1 METISEN
8 GNFQWPGAIGVF
20 DSGVGGLSV
29 LRAIRDLL
37 PHEDLVYV
45 ADSGH
50 APYGDKSEVFIRQ
63 RTIEVGQRMVSL
75 GARALTVACN
85 TATVTSVQEL
95 RNAVSVPVVA
105 IEPAI
110 KPAAAMTH
118 SGVVG
123 VLATSQTVRS
133 PSVER
138 LMQLHGSGVQFVLQ
152 ACPDWVEQVERG
164 ELHTEVTLQMVRRDV
179 QALIDA
185 QADVWVLGCTH
196 FPFLNHALRQC
207 AGPQVRLIDPAQAV
221 AQELARRLPL
231 HRLLAPV
238 APGGDP
244 ATFVPQ
250 GSTRFYSTG
259 PLALATQ
266 VMSHL
271 WGEAVAVHSWPLEHM
286 G

>member
-1 METISEN
+1 MKNTSEN
-8 GNFQWPGAIGVF
+8 ENLLWPGAIGVF

-37 PHEDLVYV
+37 PEEDLVYV

-50 APYGDKSEVFIRQ
+50 APYGDKSEAFIRQ
-63 RTIEVGQRMVSL
+63 RTVEVGRRMVAR
-75 GARALTVACN
+75 GARAITVACN

-110 KPAAAMTH
+110 KPAAAMTQC
-118 SGVVG
+118 GVVG

-138 LMQLHGSGVQFVLQ
+138 LMQLHGSGVEFVLQ
-152 ACPDWVEQVERG
+152 ACPEWVEQVERG
-164 ELHTEVTLQMVRRDV
+164 ELHTEVTLQVVRRDV

-207 AGPQVRLIDPAQAV
+207 AGPQVRLLDPAQAV
-221 AQELARRLPL
+221 AQELARRLPP
-231 HRLLAPV
+231 HKRVDSV
-238 APGGDP
+238 AEGDDS
-244 ATFVPQ
+244 AVILTRT
-250 GSTRFYSTG
+250 GSTRFFSTG

-266 VMSHL
+266 VMSQL
-271 WGEAVAVHSWPLEHM
+271 WGEAVHVHAWHD
-286 G
+286 